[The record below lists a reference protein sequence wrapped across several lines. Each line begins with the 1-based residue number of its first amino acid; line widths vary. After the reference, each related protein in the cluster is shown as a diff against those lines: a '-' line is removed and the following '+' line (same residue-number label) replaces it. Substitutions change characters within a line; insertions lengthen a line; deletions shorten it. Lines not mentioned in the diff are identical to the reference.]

1 MGRLIILAAP
11 RGSGKTTACLR
22 FAQLADEQGIA
33 LGGVLAPARWDE
45 DGAKMG
51 IDILDLATG
60 QRRHLADVV
69 PDSAQRTVG
78 QYRFDDQVMSWALDR
93 TLDALQDAH
102 RVVLVDEIG
111 PLELLQ
117 GGGLA
122 PVLDQVS
129 SAAARAILLV
139 VRVELLDTLIQR
151 LQPMPATTVMLTLRN
166 RDQIPQ
172 RLLADVWTAA
182 SAPGGDEE
190 I

>member
-11 RGSGKTTACLR
+11 RGAGKTTACLR

-45 DGAKMG
+45 DGVKTG

-60 QRRHLADVV
+60 ERRRLADVV

-78 QYRFDDQVMSWALDR
+78 QYRFDDQVLSWALAR
-93 TLDALQDAH
+93 TLDALQDAD

-122 PVLDQVS
+122 PVLDRVS
-129 SAAARAILLV
+129 SAAARAILIV

-151 LQPMPATTVMLTLRN
+151 LQPMPATTVMLALRN

-172 RLLADVWTAA
+172 RLLADVWTTA
-182 SAPGGDEE
+182 SAPGADEE
-190 I
+190 M